1 MMTALIITIF
11 ILGYLAIAFEHNTKV
26 DKAAPALITGVL
38 CWTVYSLFSTDRT
51 LVDHQLAE
59 SLGEY
64 SGILF
69 FLMGAMTIVS
79 IIDAHD
85 GFQIITRRITTT
97 SKRKLLWII
106 SLLTFFLSPVLD
118 NLTTAIVMVSLAQK
132 ILKEGEDRFYFV
144 AMIIIA
150 ANAGGAWSPIGDV
163 TTTMLWMGGQI
174 TAGNI
179 ILKLLLPS
187 IVSLVVPLLIL
198 SARMKGRVERI
209 EADALGGSPVPI
221 SERHQWI
228 VFLSGLIILVLVPVF
243 KTLTHLPP
251 YMGILIGLG
260 IMWIITE
267 MTGGDKEESDR
278 YKLSPAYALRRVDTP
293 SILFFLGIL
302 LSIGVLQATGILSG
316 AAGWLT
322 DNIKN
327 ESVIVMTIG
336 LLSAVVDNVPLV
348 AATQGM
354 YTLQQYPTDH
364 YFWEFIAYCTG
375 TGGSALII
383 GSAAGV
389 AAMGIAN
396 VNFFWYLKRITWL
409 AILGY
414 FAGALIYIL
423 QEAIFHF

>member
-1 MMTALIITIF
+1 
-11 ILGYLAIAFEHNTKV
+11 TKIN
-26 DKAAPALITGVL
+26 KAAPALITGVL
-38 CWTVYSLFSTDRT
+38 CWTVYSLASTDKT

-64 SGILF
+64 AGILF
-69 FLMGAMTIVS
+69 FLMGAMTIVA

-97 SKRKLLWII
+97 SKRRLLWII

-132 ILKEGEDRFYFV
+132 ILKEGEDRLYFV
-144 AMIIIA
+144 SMIIIA

-198 SARMKGRVERI
+198 SARMKGKVDRI
-209 EADALGGSPVPI
+209 ETDALGSSPVPI
-221 SERHQWI
+221 SDRHQWI

-267 MTGGDKEESDR
+267 ITGGDKEQSDR

-322 DNIKN
+322 TNLKN
-327 ESVIVMTIG
+327 ESIIVMSIG
-336 LLSAVVDNVPLV
+336 LLSAIVDNVPLV